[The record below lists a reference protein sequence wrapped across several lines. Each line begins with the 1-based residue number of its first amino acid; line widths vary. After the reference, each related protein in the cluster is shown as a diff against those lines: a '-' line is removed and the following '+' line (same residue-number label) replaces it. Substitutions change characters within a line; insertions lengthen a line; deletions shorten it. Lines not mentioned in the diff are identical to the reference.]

1 MAKII
6 HISLLTQL
14 EIDIV
19 FLTLFFVHI
28 RLFLIFRNCRQSIA
42 CSKGATAIAGAERA
56 SSPAMIFHRF
66 ARKKPR
72 FDQRGH

>member
-28 RLFLIFRNCRQSIA
+28 RLFLIF
-42 CSKGATAIAGAERA
+42 GIAG
-56 SSPAMIFHRF
+56 SLLP
-66 ARKKPR
+66 ARKGPPPSPVLKGPLLR
-72 FDQRGH
+72 Q